1 MKFILTIIIL
11 LGALLNNYS
20 QRLIATSKYPYAT
33 ANHNQRK
40 VIRDSNENIYI
51 VYTDSLPN
59 SLSIKGLYYNKID
72 DKWTEPVIICEGNN
86 PSLAISEQDKIYL
99 LFQSNDTLSQVKMK
113 SSNDFSIWT
122 DSKTL
127 SDTLFK
133 SFIPVADTD
142 SDGILN
148 IIWVQDNKNGTNSC
162 VYAKV
167 QNEESLLS
175 RVITTKDQIKDIAI
189 ANSLDYQNNTLYF
202 AYQYSMDSIVFCS
215 TEDYMSSIDSVY
227 RTTGTQPGITYNQVT
242 VNDNGE
248 NGIVRLLYLDDNNNL
263 IEHELFEGEECC
275 PEDEIINR
283 SKVDYICVDDLM
295 PPIGYS
301 YLFIRNDSLFHG
313 FSHGRSWPRMILDT
327 ISTNPIYPSIGY
339 KKFNVEHIDFIW
351 METAGSQFNI
361 HYKRDEKYQYIYPH
375 VDNAPFN
382 GVKITGYPNPFTEF
396 LIINIETD
404 QGNPSPSVDIFD
416 TKSRLI
422 KSLSPEKINKNS
434 FMFRW
439 SVSEDYD
446 VPQGFYFIR
455 CTIGNQRITKKVIK
469 VK

>member
-1 MKFILTIIIL
+1 MKYILIVLLVSSTI
-11 LGALLNNYS
+11 LNGFS
-20 QRLIATSKYPYAT
+20 QSAITTSKYPHAT

-51 VYTDSLPN
+51 VYTDSLAN
-59 SLSIKGLYYNKID
+59 SLSVKGLYYNKIE
-72 DKWTEPVIICEGNN
+72 DKWTEPAIICESLN
-86 PSLAISEQDKIYL
+86 PSLAISEHDKIYL

-113 SSNDFSIWT
+113 SSNEFSTWT

-133 SFIPVADTD
+133 CYLPVADTD

-167 QNEESLLS
+167 QNEEHLLS
-175 RVITTKDQIKDIAI
+175 RVITTKDRINDIAI
-189 ANSLDYQNNTLYF
+189 ANSLNYQNNILYF
-202 AYQYSMDSIVFCS
+202 AYHYSKDSIVFCS
-215 TEDYMSSIDSVY
+215 TDDYMSSIDSVHK
-227 RTTGTQPGITYNQVT
+227 TTGSQPGITYNQAF
-242 VNDNGE
+242 VNDNGK

-263 IEHELFEGEECC
+263 IEQELFEGEECC
-275 PEDEIINR
+275 PEEEIVIK

-327 ISTNPIYPSIGY
+327 ISTNPVYPSIAY
-339 KKFNVEHIDFIW
+339 KKFNVEYVDFIW
-351 METAGSQFNI
+351 MESAESQYNI

-375 VDNAPFN
+375 VDNVPSD

-396 LIINIETD
+396 LNIVIETD
-404 QGNPSPSVDIFD
+404 QGKPWPTIEIFD
-416 TKSRLI
+416 TKSRLV
-422 KSLSPEKINKNS
+422 KSLSPEIIKENN
-434 FMFRW
+434 FAFRW
-439 SVSEDYD
+439 SVSGDNN
-446 VPQGFYFIR
+446 VPQGLYFIR

-469 VK
+469 IN